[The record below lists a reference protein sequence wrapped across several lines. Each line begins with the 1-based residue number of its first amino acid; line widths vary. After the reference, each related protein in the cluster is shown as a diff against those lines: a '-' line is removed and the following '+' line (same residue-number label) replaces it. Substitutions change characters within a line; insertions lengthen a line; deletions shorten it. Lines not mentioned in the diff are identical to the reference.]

1 LANDIDLHGGA
12 PGENNTPLAA
22 VLVSTTA
29 NGVLAFNS
37 DGTYTYTPNADFNG
51 TDSFTYRAVDSLTG
65 ASNVATVTITVTSV
79 NDAPVAANDS
89 SSVAEDGV
97 LSGASVLAN
106 DSDLHGGAP
115 GENNTPLTAAL
126 VSTTSSGL
134 LVLTADGT
142 DTSTPNADFNGTDSF
157 TYRAVDSLTGASNVA
172 TVTITV
178 TSVNDAPVAVG
189 DSSSVAE
196 DGVLSG

>member
-29 NGVLAFNS
+29 NGVLTLNA
-37 DGTYTYTPNADFNG
+37 DGTYTYTPDADFNG

-97 LSGASVLAN
+97 LSGATVLAN

-115 GENNTPLTAAL
+115 SENNTPLTAAL
-126 VSTTSSGL
+126 VSD
-134 LVLTADGT
+134 VADGT
-142 DTSTPNADFNGTDSF
+142 LTLNPDGTYTYTPDADFNGT
-157 TYRAVDSLTGASNVA
+157 
-172 TVTITV
+172 
-178 TSVNDAPVAVG
+178 
-189 DSSSVAE
+189 
-196 DGVLSG
+196 